1 MFVVGGPVSGGK
13 IYGKWPGLEKEQLY
27 EGRDL
32 AVTTDFR
39 AVLSELVGGH
49 LGTAD
54 LAQVFPGYKP
64 ETPLGLL
71 RGGKAAG
78 A

>member
-1 MFVVGGPVSGGK
+1 MFVLGGPVRGGK

-39 AVLSELVGGH
+39 AVLSELVAGH
-49 LGTAD
+49 LGTTE
-54 LAQVFPGYKP
+54 LSQVFPGFKAGDP
-64 ETPLGLL
+64 MGLL
-71 RGGKAAG
+71 KSA
-78 A
+78 